1 MTTTDKLET
10 SPGTCAG
17 HTPGPWGLE
26 YMQRNLGLYITGPD
40 GGFVARVTDAHNR
53 EANARL
59 IAAAPAMLEALRGLF
74 AQCVMVHKHW
84 GGSDNKAQADAAI
97 AAARAAIATATG
109 NGGEA

>member
-1 MTTTDKLET
+1 MSQATTQTI
-10 SPGTCAG
+10 PGTRAG
-17 HTPGPWGLE
+17 HTPGPWTAKIMRGTIP
-26 YMQRNLGLYITGPD
+26 ITGA
-40 GGFVARVTDAHNR
+40 GGERVAYAYQGESD
-53 EANARL
+53 ARL
-59 IAAAPAMLEALRGLF
+59 IAAAPMMLEALRGLF